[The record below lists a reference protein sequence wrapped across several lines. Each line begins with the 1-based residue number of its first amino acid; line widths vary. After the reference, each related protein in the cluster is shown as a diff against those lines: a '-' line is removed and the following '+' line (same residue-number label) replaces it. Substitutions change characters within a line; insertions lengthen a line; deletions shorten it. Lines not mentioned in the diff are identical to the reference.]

1 MQVLTLLPIVTRAL
15 KNKQIM
21 ATILVV
27 DDIKDNIQLLAFN
40 LEDDGYDVIT
50 ACDGTQ
56 AIEVARQQVPDLIL
70 LDIMLPDIDGL
81 QVTKHLKSDENLKHI
96 PIILVTAKSE
106 DDDIVL
112 GLDAGAHDYVTKP
125 INYNILAA
133 RMRTALREK
142 ALQDM
147 LTASN
152 ENLHRLATT
161 DGLTGINNRRNFL
174 ELAQREFARADRH
187 RTPLCMIL
195 LDIDLFKKIN
205 DDRSHAAGDEALVVL
220 AKLLEEDLRTV
231 DIVGRYGGEEFI
243 ICLPDTDINTGVV
256 IADRL
261 RNHIANT
268 EISYQEQRFHMTA
281 SLGIAAHT
289 SDKDLEE
296 LINHSDKAMYQA
308 KHGGRNRVQVYQED

>member
-1 MQVLTLLPIVTRAL
+1 
-15 KNKQIM
+15 M

-40 LEDDGYDVIT
+40 LEDDGYNVIT
-50 ACDGTQ
+50 ACNGTE
-56 AIEVARQQVPDLIL
+56 AIEVTRQQKPDLIL

-96 PIILVTAKSE
+96 PIILVTAKSAE
-106 DDDIVL
+106 EDIVL

-152 ENLHRLATT
+152 ENLHTLATT
-161 DGLTGINNRRNFL
+161 DSLTSINNRRNFL

-187 RTPLCMIL
+187 KTPLCMIL
-195 LDIDLFKKIN
+195 LDIDHFKLIN
-205 DDRSHAAGDEALVVL
+205 DQRSHAAGDEALKVL
-220 AKLLEEDLRTV
+220 AKLLTEDLRTV

-243 ICLPDTDINTGVV
+243 ICLPDTDLATGVS

-261 RNHIANT
+261 RVHIAN
-268 EISYQEQRFHMTA
+268 INVQYQDQSFHMTA
-281 SLGIAAHT
+281 SLGVAAHA
-289 SDKDLEE
+289 SDTKLEE
-296 LINHSDKAMYQA
+296 LINLADKAMYQA
-308 KHGGRNRVQVYQED
+308 KHDGRNRVQAYQP